1 MEILVV
7 ISVIIYFFVLGFYA
21 GNLNSTKGRAA
32 EEGFILGLFLG
43 PIGVMIVCLLPA
55 NFDIL
60 DHQKISNGES
70 KICPF
75 CAETIKTRAITCRY
89 CGKDLPT
96 SDLPKSLKLS
106 NNGSAHGSQN
116 DSKSIAVS
124 EIPKW
129 RSGFQRIGWFENLGS
144 NTKKFISSSKHAPI
158 LQDPLVCVTYSDVE
172 TNKLVSLRF
181 NSNIIS
187 SKLFGFFA
195 TPSALLLISLE
206 DGIIH
211 SIPFNTIG
219 AVTVSKKTN
228 NHFIYHI
235 ETTTLNSADIEVNF
249 KEEEGIA
256 FLNSFFAQFA

>member
-1 MEILVV
+1 MDGFVLV
-7 ISVIIYFFVLGFYA
+7 FAFVFLLCLGFYA
-21 GNLNSTKGRAA
+21 NSICDAKGRSGF
-32 EEGFILGLFLG
+32 EGMILGFFMG
-43 PIGVMIVCLLPA
+43 PFGVLIACVLPA
-55 NFDIL
+55 NEEYL
-60 DHQKISNGES
+60 SNQKIAMGQA
-70 KICPF
+70 KVCPF
-75 CAETIKTRAITCRY
+75 CAETIKTKAITCRY

-96 SDLPKSLKLS
+96 SDIPKSLKLS
-106 NNGSAHGSQN
+106 NNGSMHGSQK

-129 RSGFQRIGWFENLGS
+129 RSGFQRIGWFEDLGS

-158 LQDPLVCVTYSDVE
+158 LHDPLVCVTYSDVE
-172 TNKLVSLRF
+172 MNKLVSLRF

-187 SKLFGFFA
+187 SRLCGFFA
-195 TPSALLLISLE
+195 TSSALLLISLE

-235 ETTTLNSADIEVNF
+235 ETTTLDSADIEVDF
-249 KEEEGIA
+249 KEQEGIA